1 MNFCQIFDVYLEKT
15 MLELLKYIFALIGF
29 PILTIQAQIEV
40 AKDTN
45 KIREGEYYS
54 TTIIDGKVIPVI
66 IIDGDT
72 LPTISAPDVTVK
84 RKRNFESK
92 EERKRYYQWRKYAA
106 KVYPYALEAVRLYRQ
121 FEKETKGMKKN
132 KKNKYTKTMEKNLKP
147 KYEEELKALS
157 KSQGFIL
164 IKMVER
170 ELDKPFYNVI
180 KTIRGGWDA
189 FKWQSMGSLYGYNL
203 KKGYDSGE
211 DEILELILGDL
222 DLTYEYDLYK
232 TDLKK

>member
-1 MNFCQIFDVYLEKT
+1 MI
-15 MLELLKYIFALIGF
+15 KYILILIGF
-29 PILTIQAQIEV
+29 PLFSLQAQFEV

-84 RKRNFESK
+84 RKRDFESR

-121 FEKETKGMKKN
+121 YEKETEGMKKN
-132 KKNKYTKTMEKNLKP
+132 KKNKYTKSLEKGLKP

-170 ELDKPFYNVI
+170 ELNKPFFRVI
-180 KTIRGGWDA
+180 LTIRGGWEA
-189 FKWQSMGSLYGYNL
+189 FKWQTMASMYGYNL
-203 KKGYDSGE
+203 RKGYDPND